1 MTHMVKLIF
10 KAYKKNCNER
20 YQNLSEDEKKKKK
33 KRKDKRTKMFGS
45 PHPTDPKPTL
55 KNTLILRLKSGI
67 YHA

>member
-10 KAYKKNCNER
+10 KAYKKNFNER
-20 YQNLSEDEKKKKK
+20 YQSLSEDEKKK

-45 PHPTDPKPTL
+45 PHPIDPKPTL
-55 KNTLILRLKSGI
+55 KNTLILGLKSGI